1 MTRNVIITGGT
12 RGIGRAIASA
22 FAAQGDQVLATGVET
37 ELPAN
42 TENIEFARLDV
53 RDAEAVEKLANNL
66 LQLDVLINCA
76 GILQRDNREHEV
88 EGFEEV
94 VDVNL
99 LGTMRCCYACRDLLA
114 KSHGC
119 VLNMASMLTF
129 FGSGPA
135 PAYSASKGG
144 VAQLTRSLAIAWAD
158 QQVRVNAIAPGWIET
173 NLTRELTEDS
183 DRSAAIVERTPLG
196 RWGQVDDLTGA
207 ALFLCSA
214 QAAFITGVILPVDGG
229 YSVR

>member
-1 MTRNVIITGGT
+1 VTRNVIITGGT

-42 TENIEFARLDV
+42 TENLKFARLDV
-53 RDAEAVEKLANNL
+53 RDGEAVEKLANNL

>member
-42 TENIEFARLDV
+42 TENLEFARLDV
-53 RDAEAVEKLANNL
+53 RDGEAVEKLANNL

>member
-1 MTRNVIITGGT
+1 VTRNVIITGGT

-42 TENIEFARLDV
+42 TENLEFARLDV
-53 RDAEAVEKLANNL
+53 RDGEAVEKLANNL

>member
-22 FAAQGDQVLATGVET
+22 YAAQGDQVLATGVET

-42 TENIEFARLDV
+42 TENLKFARLDV
-53 RDAEAVEKLANNL
+53 RDGEAVEKLANNL

>member
-1 MTRNVIITGGT
+1 VTRNVIITGGT

-42 TENIEFARLDV
+42 TENLEFARLDV
-53 RDAEAVEKLANNL
+53 RDGEAVEKLANNL

-173 NLTRELTEDS
+173 NLTRELTEDP

>member
-42 TENIEFARLDV
+42 TENLEFSRLDV

>member
-53 RDAEAVEKLANNL
+53 RDGEAVEKLANNL

>member
-42 TENIEFARLDV
+42 TENLNFSRLDV
-53 RDAEAVEKLANNL
+53 RDGEAVEQLAGNL

>member
-1 MTRNVIITGGT
+1 VTRNVIITGGT

-42 TENIEFARLDV
+42 TENLEFSRLDV

>member
-1 MTRNVIITGGT
+1 VTRNVIITGGT

>member
-42 TENIEFARLDV
+42 TENLKFARLDV
-53 RDAEAVEKLANNL
+53 RDGEAVEKLANNL

-173 NLTRELTEDS
+173 NLTRELTEDP